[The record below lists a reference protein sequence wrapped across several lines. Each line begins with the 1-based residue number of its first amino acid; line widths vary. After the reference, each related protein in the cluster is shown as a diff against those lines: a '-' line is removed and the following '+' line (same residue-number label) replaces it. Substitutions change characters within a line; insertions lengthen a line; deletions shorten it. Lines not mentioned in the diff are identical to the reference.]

1 MSKEQMHKLYL
12 AAMERSIRAAYG
24 YILPDEEVAEL
35 SRERNGSKRR
45 RGKPKTPYRKSES
58 HPDAPVTPLVLKD
71 FELMCFA
78 DAMEHEQVDFVT
90 MTVREEDQGHL

>member
-45 RGKPKTPYRKSES
+45 RGKPKTPYRK
-58 HPDAPVTPLVLKD
+58 
-71 FELMCFA
+71 
-78 DAMEHEQVDFVT
+78 
-90 MTVREEDQGHL
+90 

>member
-1 MSKEQMHKLYL
+1 MAILWLTDQRPSYCHGLHLGYGASEPRNRPQEVPMAKEQMHKLYL

-45 RGKPKTPYRKSES
+45 RGKPKTPYRK
-58 HPDAPVTPLVLKD
+58 
-71 FELMCFA
+71 
-78 DAMEHEQVDFVT
+78 
-90 MTVREEDQGHL
+90 